1 MKFEELPADS
11 PLNRMEAWAF
21 EHAQCAHCSRSP
33 QQVVAFER
41 GYQNHQEKRNEKPAR
56 KGISDDNEEIYEWH
70 DWWEH
75 KERCLR
81 EKRLRL
87 KEEIQ
92 LPEDTFSLFLNDGY
106 CVDESM
112 FSHSISSAV
121 NTSLSPPPQ
130 TVTPITDYL
139 FLGDSSGAKNV
150 KLLQNYSIKTVL
162 NMAEEVR
169 IEDSF
174 YKGLGI
180 KRVWLRAV
188 DAPSYNIATLL
199 QECLAVVSL
208 AKSKLIHNH
217 TQTQHTTIQAATPT
231 TNEGGSENG
240 EEGSGPILV
249 HCAAGVSR
257 SATVVL
263 AALMQLERMTLKQAF
278 LMVKARRSIVYP
290 NKGFLATLLTLEKD
304 LFGTNSIP
312 PAALELHED
321 SDELRI

>member
-1 MKFEELPADS
+1 MKQK
-11 PLNRMEAWAF
+11 MEAWAF

-41 GYQNHQEKRNEKPAR
+41 SCQNHQAKRNEKSAAR
-56 KGISDDNEEIYEWH
+56 KGISEDNEEIYEWH

-188 DAPSYNIATLL
+188 DA
-199 QECLAVVSL
+199 
-208 AKSKLIHNH
+208 
-217 TQTQHTTIQAATPT
+217 QHTTIQSTIQAT

-290 NKGFLATLLTLEKD
+290 NKGFLATLLALEKD